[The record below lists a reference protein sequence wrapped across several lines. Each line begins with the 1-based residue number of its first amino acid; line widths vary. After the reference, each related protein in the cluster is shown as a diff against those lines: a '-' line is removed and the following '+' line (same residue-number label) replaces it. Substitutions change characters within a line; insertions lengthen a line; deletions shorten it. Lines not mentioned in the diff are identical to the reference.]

1 MKNIIFTLALVVMI
15 MFQMKG
21 KSVVISSQ
29 NLHPCNDAGSYF
41 IPDFVAL
48 KVTKDDKGKDI
59 FDIIV
64 INAKLTKDTDFTSN
78 QKNARQKGAY
88 TMRSESKE
96 VEVNGQKI
104 NLVQGVTEFSKSGD
118 FIKIFSDGNGVGVD

>member
-64 INAKLTKDTDFTSN
+64 SDAKLTIDTDFTSN
-78 QKNARQKGAY
+78 QKTVKKFSTY
-88 TMRSESKE
+88 TPRGETKFKIAGKE
-96 VEVNGQKI
+96 YTLDSDI
-104 NLVQGVTEFSKSGD
+104 TVTRNID
-118 FIKIFSDGNGVGVD
+118 FIKSFADENGVYKGLN